1 MIPFLGEMNMNLV
14 IISAILYTVSATLS
28 IVFAL
33 LIINK
38 LYISKKFTKERDFH
52 FYNDLFSW
60 EMFYFFI
67 GAENIIKIL
76 SVFVS
81 TNNEI
86 SELLLRIRTLIL
98 FFPFW
103 NKIIHLEKVM
113 SKITYERH
121 YFAGIIPLVM
131 VLFLSFT
138 NLSNFVLIMIFFGS
152 SLIPFI
158 LLVLFLRN
166 SEVTKKMTFKV
177 IFGAMFIG
185 LGYVINPEILT
196 GYPTITE
203 TTDLLISIT
212 SIAAPVFLIT
222 GVLLTFDSF
231 RPNIK

>member
-1 MIPFLGEMNMNLV
+1 MDLV
-14 IISAILYTVSATLS
+14 IIGVILYFISATFS
-28 IVFAL
+28 IAFAL

-76 SVFVS
+76 SVFIS

-86 SELLLRIRTLIL
+86 SELLLRIRILIL

-113 SKITYERH
+113 NKITYERH
-121 YFAGIIPLVM
+121 YFAGVIPLII
-131 VLFLSFT
+131 VLLLGFT
-138 NLSNFVLIMIFFGS
+138 NFPNFVLILIFFGT

-158 LLVLFLRN
+158 FFFVFMKN
-166 SEVTKKMTFKV
+166 SDATKKRTVKI
-177 IFGAMFIG
+177 IFGAIFIG
-185 LGYVINPEILT
+185 LGCIIRP
-196 GYPTITE
+196 E
-203 TTDLLISIT
+203 TTDLLINIT
-212 SIAAPVFLIT
+212 TITAPVSLII
-222 GVLLTFDSF
+222 GVLLIFDSF
-231 RPNIK
+231 RTNI